1 MFLVHFYSGSSFKVH
16 AEAHLKALYISHF
29 IGKFY
34 SRAFQEGGVLPFSM
48 TSATTDISVRPNR
61 VKPNRAEPAEPTHL
75 KPNRAGPNRAEPPL
89 LNDAVSR
96 LKASKVVF
104 LVKHILL

>member
-1 MFLVHFYSGSSFKVH
+1 
-16 AEAHLKALYISHF
+16 
-29 IGKFY
+29 
-34 SRAFQEGGVLPFSM
+34 M
-48 TSATTDISVRPNR
+48 TDDKITFCTPSVRPNR